1 MYDRSIVEGEVGISI
16 DTGGTIISVEV
27 MNASQL
33 FGISPAQFDGIEDA
47 WFETEE
53 RGGMVL
59 VRVHVSYADGDR
71 SSQYGVSLETGE
83 IGDVTA

>member
-16 DTGGTIISVEV
+16 DTGGTIVSVEV

-59 VRVHVSYADGDR
+59 VRVHVSYADGIVPASTVSRWRPGR
-71 SSQYGVSLETGE
+71 S
-83 IGDVTA
+83 VT